1 MRFPQRLIE
10 TAVGLLVLVLA
21 AVALIWG
28 VGQRGTPGHG
38 SYDLYADFSDASG
51 IAPGTLVE
59 IAGVPVGQVVAV
71 DLTDTYDA
79 RVQLRINAGVQIPA
93 EAELAW
99 RQSDLIGAPRLA
111 VLIFDLGNDVLEP
124 GDFFAATDPADNF
137 FEVLSDLAAGNAI
150 YD

>member
-1 MRFPQRLIE
+1 MRFPQRFIE
-10 TAVGLLVLVLA
+10 TGVGLLVL
-21 AVALIWG
+21 AVAALALLWG
-28 VGQRGTPGHG
+28 LGQRGTRGG
-38 SYDLYADFSDASG
+38 GYDLYADFVDASG
-51 IAPGTLVE
+51 VAPGTLVE
-59 IAGVPVGQVVAV
+59 IAGVPVGRVVAV

-79 RVQLRINAGVQIPA
+79 RVRLRIDAGVQIPA

-111 VLIFDLGNDVLEP
+111 VLIFDLGDEVLQP

-137 FEVLSDLAAGNAI
+137 FEVLSELAAGNAT